1 MIVLRTIR
9 RLFAIQNW
17 PIRFKVLIGILTAA
31 IVPLV
36 ISLGVTTYFSY
47 LDSIERAEVSLGRA
61 ARIGAIIIERGME
74 DATTAAYTASQDGV
88 LLLRLYRL
96 GRTIAGLPDINL
108 TEGTVASLNESLDI
122 ALQEHFSFQA
132 VRYLATTGRLI
143 SLIGDPEQA
152 TSLLSEQQGEM
163 PGYLAISEA
172 TLTPDQAFLLPPYA
186 DPETGAL
193 VLEVGTLV
201 VENNVLLGYLIFTL
215 DAQRLLQDP
224 LLDITQSEEATG
236 EDLYLI
242 GADNRLLTAPVQGVT
257 PLSRQV
263 DILSRTGETPEE
275 DSPATVMYWRDW
287 GAGPVEVLGRH
298 VVIESLGWTVVAE
311 ASLQTIAGPIA
322 FALARAFLPT
332 MATMVILV
340 VVLLILLN
348 QLIIRHII
356 GLTRT
361 AQQIARGDL
370 DTGPRHTA
378 MVDRRDEIGLLTNAI
393 DTMTGHLR
401 HSIENLEQRV
411 QERTR
416 DLELTTTIGRE
427 ASALR
432 DLGELLDSTVN
443 MIVTSFPQIYHAQVF
458 LIDETGDYA
467 ELVASTGEPGR
478 ELLRRGHRLPVG
490 SISTIGRVTE
500 LGQMVI
506 ARETDTS
513 RIHRFNEF
521 LPNTRA
527 EMALPLIR
535 GTEILGALDMQSMA
549 VDAFTAEEQR
559 VGESLAAQL
568 AVAVSNA
575 RLYEQIRERADEVD
589 KLNRLLTRTSWE
601 DMLTASRRR
610 GRVQAVAGPAAQD
623 LETAG
628 WNRWQI
634 EAARQHQ
641 MVTSPPQLDGQRIV
655 AVPIMVRGEV
665 LGVVDWQVPTEQVNE
680 NTLQMAEELVNRL
693 EVTLETIRLL
703 EHSERMAER
712 ERLVNLVSGKLSA
725 EPNVDLILETA
736 VRELSDIL
744 QTPDV
749 SILLKRP
756 NGAPNSGPMES
767 V

>member
-9 RLFAIQNW
+9 RLLAIQNW
-17 PIRFKVLIGILTAA
+17 PIRYKVLIGMLVAA

-36 ISLGVTTYFSY
+36 VSLAVTTRFSY
-47 LDSIERAEVSLGRA
+47 LDSIERSEVSLERA
-61 ARIGAIIIERGME
+61 ARIGGIIVERGVD
-74 DATTAAYTASQDGV
+74 DATTAAFTAAQDGV
-88 LLLRLYRL
+88 LQLRLYRV
-96 GRTIAGLPDINL
+96 GRLVAGLPDIEL
-108 TEGTVASLNESLDI
+108 LPDTTASLNNSLDI
-122 ALQEHFSFQA
+122 ALREHFSFQA
-132 VRYLATTGRLI
+132 VRYLSTTGRSI
-143 SLIGDPEQA
+143 SLVGEVGEA
-152 TSLLSEQQGEM
+152 TSLLSEQQGQM
-163 PGYLAISEA
+163 PSYLTISEEA
-172 TLTPDQAFLLPPYA
+172 LTPDQAYLLPSYA
-186 DPETGAL
+186 DPETGAP

-201 VENNVLLGYLIFTL
+201 VENNVLRGYLIFTL
-215 DAQRLLQDP
+215 DVQHLLQAP
-224 LLDITQSEEATG
+224 LNNVTASGDAAS
-236 EDLYLI
+236 EDLYLVSED
-242 GADNRLLTAPVQGVT
+242 GWLLTEVQSAAPF
-257 PLSRQV
+257 SRQV
-263 DILSRTGETPEE
+263 DILRTTVEGQGEVE
-275 DSPATVMYWRDW
+275 ATQYQRDW
-287 GAGPVEVLGRH
+287 GAGPVEVVGKH
-298 VVIESLGWTVVAE
+298 FPIESLGWTIVAE
-311 ASLQTIAGPIA
+311 TSLDTIAAPIG
-322 FALARAFLPT
+322 FALARAILPT
-332 MATMVILV
+332 LAAM
-340 VVLLILLN
+340 LILIVALVISLN
-348 QLIIRHII
+348 NLMIRHII

-370 DTGPRHTA
+370 DTNIYRAGMTNRQ
-378 MVDRRDEIGLLTNAI
+378 DEIGLLTEAI
-393 DTMTGHLR
+393 DTMTDQLR
-401 HSIENLEQRV
+401 LSIQNLEQRV
-411 QERTR
+411 LERTR

-427 ASALR
+427 ASTLR

-443 MIVTSFPQIYHAQVF
+443 MIVANFSQIYHAQVF
-458 LIDETGDYA
+458 LIDESGEYA
-467 ELVASTGEPGR
+467 ELVASTGEPGQ
-478 ELLRRGHRLPVG
+478 ELLRRGHRLAVG
-490 SISTIGRVTE
+490 SVSTIGRVTE

-521 LPNTRA
+521 LPNTQA

-535 GTEILGALDMQSMA
+535 GTEILGALDMQSMS
-549 VDAFTAEEQR
+549 VEAFTPDEQR

-575 RLYEQIRERADEVD
+575 RLYEQIRERAEEVE

-628 WNRWQI
+628 WNRWQL
-634 EAARQHQ
+634 EAARQHRT
-641 MVTSPPQLDGQRIV
+641 VTSPPQLDGQRIV

-665 LGVVDWQVPTEQVNE
+665 LGVVDWQVPTAQVNE
-680 NTLQMAEELVNRL
+680 STLQMAEELVNRL

-703 EHSERMAER
+703 EHSERLAER
-712 ERLVNLVSGKLSA
+712 ERLVNLISGKLST

-736 VRELSDIL
+736 VRELSEIL